1 MKFKYYLRGLGLGII
16 FTSIVF
22 MVSYRFNG
30 EELTDAQII
39 QRARALGMTMEN
51 DSSFEEESESVNKP
65 QTVLDA
71 QSDHKEQSTKKEDS
85 EISNEKKS
93 LQETGQIQETERTQG
108 TELPRE
114 SEQTK
119 DLEQAQDDKTVR
131 IKILKGEGCRL
142 VAEDLQANGVIEDS
156 EDFRNYMKEK
166 GLDKKLKAGNFR
178 IPKGATYQEIADLL
192 IGS

>member
-39 QRARALGMTMEN
+39 QKARSLGMTMEK
-51 DSSFEEESESVNKP
+51 DTSFEEETESVNKP

-93 LQETGQIQETERTQG
+93 LQERFPIIHMRWKESRHARIVPTGEPAALI
-108 TELPRE
+108 
-114 SEQTK
+114 
-119 DLEQAQDDKTVR
+119 
-131 IKILKGEGCRL
+131 
-142 VAEDLQANGVIEDS
+142 
-156 EDFRNYMKEK
+156 K
-166 GLDKKLKAGNFR
+166 GLDSKMYESWKSTLRMWRLSRLLRQIMPKRMCDSYGCEIYSKSAGCH
-178 IPKGATYQEIADLL
+178 
-192 IGS
+192 